1 MAYLQMRKIR
11 HELKCHKV
19 AAEYG
24 IRKFSSERDHAQL
37 KRRRA
42 VLFARDLQKRLNA
55 EHRLVDQQLAAKRE
69 MAADLVAMTD
79 EIDRL
84 KSRPLH
90 MGQAI
95 KPDDYQRLVRE
106 RDEAR
111 ASLASDR
118 EKMRQLRVA
127 LERGADALDMMIE
140 RALRAENALRAVE
153 QRQARADTPIRANV
167 RAVTFGRAA

>member
-1 MAYLQMRKIR
+1 MT
-11 HELKCHKV
+11 
-19 AAEYG
+19 
-24 IRKFSSERDHAQL
+24 
-37 KRRRA
+37 RA
-42 VLFARDLQKRLNA
+42 
-55 EHRLVDQQLAAKRE
+55 
-69 MAADLVAMTD
+69 
-79 EIDRL
+79 
-84 KSRPLH
+84 
-90 MGQAI
+90 QAI

-153 QRQARADTPIRANV
+153 QRQAQADTPIRANV